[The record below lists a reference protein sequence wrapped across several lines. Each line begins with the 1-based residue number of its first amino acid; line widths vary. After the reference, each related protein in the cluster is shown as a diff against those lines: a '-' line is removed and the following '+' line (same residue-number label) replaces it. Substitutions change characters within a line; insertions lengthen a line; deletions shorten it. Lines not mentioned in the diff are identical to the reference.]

1 MRTLAEI
8 IEEWKRLRREFAS
21 TGRTATGD
29 DPSIGHFRAGLA
41 LDKFYAEHGPRLLA
55 VAEAGA
61 KMRKTLDVLE
71 YTRTSPRLSADVAAF
86 DAAASGEGRG

>member
-1 MRTLAEI
+1 MAMTLAELLA
-8 IEEWKRLRREFAS
+8 EAKRLDEA
-21 TGRTATGD
+21 ATFEGCEVVSWEEMAD
-29 DPSIGHFRAGLA
+29 AHARIES
-41 LDKFYAEHGPRLLA
+41 FYAEHGPRLLA